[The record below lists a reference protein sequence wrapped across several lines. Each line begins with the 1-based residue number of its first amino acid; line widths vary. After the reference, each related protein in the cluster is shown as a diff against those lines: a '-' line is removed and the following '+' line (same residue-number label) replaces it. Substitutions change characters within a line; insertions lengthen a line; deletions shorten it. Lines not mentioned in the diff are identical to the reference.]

1 MTRQVSW
8 DNCDE
13 RSERPAQG
21 KTTFTLCRLCMKQKV
36 PSFLTKSYSCG
47 KIYRV
52 YVTEFPTGTDFLQTA
67 AKFKEKTQG
76 CGLHP
81 AQNQSKSRIHEAS
94 LTTIDEKQYATV
106 NKK

>member
-1 MTRQVSW
+1 MSW

-13 RSERPAQG
+13 RSERLDQA
-21 KTTFTLCRLCMKQKV
+21 KTTLTFCRLCMKQEV

-52 YVTEFPTGTDFLQTA
+52 YVTEFPTRTDFLQTA
-67 AKFKEKTQG
+67 AKFKENKQC

-81 AQNQSKSRIHEAS
+81 AQNQSRSRIHEAS

-106 NKK
+106 KKQ